1 MDPLRLEVPQPF
13 AAGELLAFLDAHVVP
28 GVEVCRGRTFV
39 STVALPGGPGVVELT
54 IGPDHVDYRREVS
67 DPEDEPLADAAV
79 RRLLDLD
86 VDPREVDGTLGDDP
100 LLAPL
105 VDRTPGLRVPGTLDV
120 AATAVRTVVGQQ
132 ISVSGAATVLGR
144 MAAEHGAP
152 CDLSLALEWGLG
164 RLFPSSDALADVD
177 PEGLPMPRARGHTVV
192 RLAAAIAS
200 GEVRLDGDVEPVEA
214 RRDLTALRGI
224 GPWTADYVRMRG
236 LGDPDVLLTTDLVL
250 RRALD
255 ERGLT
260 PAATAR
266 WSPWRSYAGMHLW
279 LASVPALAP
288 GEDPS

>member
-1 MDPLRLEVPQPF
+1 MEPLRLEVPQPF

-54 IGPDHVDYRREVS
+54 LGPDHVDYRREVS
-67 DPEDEPLADAAV
+67 DPADEPFVDAAV

-86 VDPREVDGTLGDDP
+86 VDPSEVDGTLGDDP

-105 VDRTPGLRVPGTLDV
+105 VERTPGLRVPGTLDV

-132 ISVSGAATVLGR
+132 ISVAGAATVLGR
-144 MAAEHGAP
+144 MAVEHGESCTLP
-152 CDLSLALEWGLG
+152 LALEWGLG
-164 RLFPSSDALADVD
+164 RLFPSPQALAQAD
-177 PEGLPMPRARGHTVV
+177 PESLPMPRARGHTVV

-200 GEVRLDGDVEPVEA
+200 GVVRFDVDPA
-214 RRDLTALRGI
+214 RVRQDLTALRGI

-255 ERGLT
+255 GRGLT
-260 PAATAR
+260 VAATER

-279 LASVPALAP
+279 LADVPALAP
-288 GEDPS
+288 GEDPR

>member
-1 MDPLRLEVPQPF
+1 MESLRLDVPQPF

-28 GVEVCRGRTFV
+28 GVEACRGRTFV
-39 STVALPGGPGVVELT
+39 STVALPCGPGVVELT
-54 IGPDHVDYRREVS
+54 IDSDRVHYRRQLSDAADAEV
-67 DPEDEPLADAAV
+67 ADAAV

-86 VDPREVDGTLGDDP
+86 VDPLEIDAALGADP
-100 LLAPL
+100 VLAPL
-105 VDRTPGLRVPGTLDV
+105 VDRTPGLRVPGTLDA

-144 MAAEHGAP
+144 MAAEHGEP
-152 CDLSLALEWGLG
+152 CTLPLALEWGLQ
-164 RLFPSSDALADVD
+164 RLFPSSQALAQAD
-177 PEGLPMPRARGHTVV
+177 PESLPMPRARGHTVV
-192 RLAAAIAS
+192 RLATAISS
-200 GEVRLDGDVEPVEA
+200 GDVRLDVEPTQV
-214 RRDLTALRGI
+214 RQDLTALRGI

-260 PAATAR
+260 PAATGR

-279 LASVPALAP
+279 LADVPALAP
-288 GEDPS
+288 GEDPR